1 MKIIVKILGVIA
13 ALVLIISAI
22 GLIFFSSHI
31 HVDRSVVINQD
42 RASTFNFLNDLKNQ
56 AAWSPWQEKD
66 PKAKYEFTSNTVG
79 EGAEMKWTSEVKDVG
94 NGSMT
99 ISTATPDS
107 VIRMDLNFMENGV
120 AKSSYVVVP
129 DSNGTKVIW
138 SLDVEA
144 GANPLLRIMGKFMD
158 GMVGKDFEKG
168 LSKLKTV
175 LESGVTSSSQKIE
188 EVQVPE
194 INYMA
199 LRGKVEVEAISNF
212 LGQSYQT
219 IGTAMQKQKLK
230 MAGAPFAIYFTN
242 SQTQWE
248 MDAAVSVD
256 KPGKDDGIVKSGKL
270 AAGNAI
276 VVHYFGNYNKVGVA
290 HKAAHDYIQAHQ
302 KTINGAPWE
311 VYVTD
316 PGMEKDTAKW
326 QTDVFY
332 PIK

>member
-31 HVDRSVVINQD
+31 HVDRSIVIKQD

-66 PKAKYEFTSNTVG
+66 PKAKYEFTSNTRG
-79 EGAEMKWTSEVKDVG
+79 AGAEMKWTSDVKDVG

-99 ISTATPDS
+99 ISSATPDS
-107 VIRMDLNFMENGV
+107 AIIMDLNFMENGV
-120 AKSSYVVVP
+120 AKSSYVVRS

-138 SLDVEA
+138 NLDVEA

-168 LSKLKTV
+168 LSKLKTI
-175 LESGVTSSSQKIE
+175 LESGGTSSAQKIE

-199 LRGKVEVEAISNF
+199 LRGKVEVKTISNF

-219 IGTAMQKQKLK
+219 IGTTMQKQKLK
-230 MAGAPFAIYFTN
+230 MAGAPFAIYYTN

-256 KPGKDDGIVKSGKL
+256 KPGKDDGNVKSGKL
-270 AAGNAI
+270 APGNAI
-276 VVHYFGNYNKVGVA
+276 VVHYFGNYNKVGEA